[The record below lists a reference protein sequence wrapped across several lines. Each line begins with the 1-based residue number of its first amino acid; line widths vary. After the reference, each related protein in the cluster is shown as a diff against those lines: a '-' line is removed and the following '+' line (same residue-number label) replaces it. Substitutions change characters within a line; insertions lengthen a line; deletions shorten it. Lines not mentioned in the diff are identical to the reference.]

1 MYTIREATLK
11 DVETI
16 RSLAKEIWY
25 DTYLPILAEAQLEYM
40 LGEIYSTKKLS
51 AQIKNNEQTFL
62 VLAEDEQIVAFAAY
76 SAREEN
82 PDIYKLHKIYC
93 LPATQGKGYG
103 KVLINTVCEAV
114 IKAGK
119 HLLELNVNRHNKAK
133 DFYEKMGFKVIYE
146 EDVPIGPYYMNDYVM
161 RKEL

>member
-1 MYTIREATLK
+1 MYTIRKATLK

-40 LGEIYSTKKLS
+40 LNEIYSTQKLS

-133 DFYEKMGFKVIYE
+133 DFYEKMDFKVIYE
-146 EDVPIGPYYMNDYVM
+146 EDVPIGPYFMNDYVM